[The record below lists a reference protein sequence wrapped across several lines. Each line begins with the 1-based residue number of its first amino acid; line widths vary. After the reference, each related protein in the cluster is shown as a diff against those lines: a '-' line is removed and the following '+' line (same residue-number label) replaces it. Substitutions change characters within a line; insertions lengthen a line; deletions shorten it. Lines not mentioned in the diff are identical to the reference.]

1 MKLCRPITVLAL
13 LWCVLLPMHV
23 LAQGF
28 GQGLSQGYQQ
38 GAQIGLQREQ
48 LKLQREQMKLQHL
61 EQWRQTRQQEFHG
74 EADQWLRSVQS
85 WRDAK
90 GQPLLTQE
98 EAMKELDRLRVFDWE
113 RQNEQAWLKEK

>member
-48 LKLQREQMKLQHL
+48 LKLQREQ
-61 EQWRQTRQQEFHG
+61 G
-74 EADQWLRSVQS
+74 
-85 WRDAK
+85 
-90 GQPLLTQE
+90 
-98 EAMKELDRLRVFDWE
+98 
-113 RQNEQAWLKEK
+113 

>member
-48 LKLQREQMKLQHL
+48 LKLQREPD
-61 EQWRQTRQQEFHG
+61 EIAATG
-74 EADQWLRSVQS
+74 
-85 WRDAK
+85 
-90 GQPLLTQE
+90 
-98 EAMKELDRLRVFDWE
+98 AMAS
-113 RQNEQAWLKEK
+113 NQAAGISR